1 MSPTEIVD
9 YRPCQGLKIPARLSY
24 SSEIAFIDKGPSTL
38 STYTHYSQREKVGQ
52 KEKVTTT
59 KSHLS
64 YGNIYL

>member
-1 MSPTEIVD
+1 MAPAEIVD
-9 YRPCQGLKIPARLSY
+9 YKPCQGLKIPARPAYPSK
-24 SSEIAFIDKGPSTL
+24 IAFIDKSPSTL

-59 KSHLS
+59 KGQLS